1 MQLNLLHSDP
11 DLIYE
16 IFHSNCIVTAK
27 GEGELS
33 SAIENRKSHWLTEMV
48 QLRT

>member
-27 GEGELS
+27 GEGRGEGEGIELLPN
-33 SAIENRKSHWLTEMV
+33 A
-48 QLRT
+48 